1 MLAYLL
7 AFTTCAFLAC
17 GVHLLAFL
25 DPLASP
31 LRLDIIGKMYVNFIW
46 NAYNFSCS
54 LHLPK
59 THVSAFLVHPPQSH
73 KKMNK

>member
-7 AFTTCAFLAC
+7 VFTTCAFLAC

-31 LRLDIIGKMYVNFIW
+31 LRLDIIGKMYVNFI
-46 NAYNFSCS
+46 
-54 LHLPK
+54 
-59 THVSAFLVHPPQSH
+59 
-73 KKMNK
+73 